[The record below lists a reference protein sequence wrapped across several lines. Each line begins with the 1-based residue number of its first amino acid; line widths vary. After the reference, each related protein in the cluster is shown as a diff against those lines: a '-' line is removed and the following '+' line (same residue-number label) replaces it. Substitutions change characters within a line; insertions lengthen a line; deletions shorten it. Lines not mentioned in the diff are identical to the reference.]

1 MTSIVK
7 NIQLPNGVRLPYME
21 EGDPAAIPVVFLH
34 GFTGSW
40 REFEPIFG
48 HLPKS
53 VHAVALTQRGHGD
66 ASHPNSGYRLDDFSG
81 DLLEFMKAKG
91 IREALIVGHSMGSAV
106 AQRFAVDNPDQSLG
120 LVLAGASIAGQGDP
134 KVQEFFD
141 STISRLVDPIDPNF
155 VRQFSASMRV
165 KEITEELFEML
176 VQDALKVPARVWIQ
190 AFEGRLSERI
200 SEELERI
207 MCPTLLLWGDQD
219 HRSLRSDQNAL
230 LGAIPDSRLEVYQ
243 GAGHLLHLEEPGRF
257 ASDIAAF
264 AEDFIS
270 KGDS

>member
-1 MTSIVK
+1 
-7 NIQLPNGVRLPYME
+7 
-21 EGDPAAIPVVFLH
+21 
-34 GFTGSW
+34 
-40 REFEPIFG
+40 
-48 HLPKS
+48 
-53 VHAVALTQRGHGD
+53 
-66 ASHPNSGYRLDDFSG
+66 
-81 DLLEFMKAKG
+81 
-91 IREALIVGHSMGSAV
+91 
-106 AQRFAVDNPDQSLG
+106 LG
-120 LVLAGASIAGQGDP
+120 LILAGASIAGQGDP

-155 VRQFSASMRV
+155 VRQFSANMRV
-165 KEITEELFEML
+165 KEIPEELFEMV

-190 AFEGRLSERI
+190 AFEGRLLERI

-230 LGAIPDSRLEVYQ
+230 LGSIPDSRLEVYQ
-243 GAGHLLHLEEPGRF
+243 GAGHLLHLEEPGRV

-264 AEDFIS
+264 SEDFIS